1 MVQLS
6 YLYILEKLTTGKTIA
21 LTIGTF
27 VDKKKKNDY
36 YLYLKKGKL
45 NTETDTVERQ
55 HEGTWGEDGR
65 VFSGV
70 MYLQA
75 KENGIVRKYPKLEE
89 TEEGSPLEPSETTQ
103 PC

>member
-1 MVQLS
+1 MLQLS
-6 YLYILEKLTTGKTIA
+6 YLYILEILTTGKTIA
-21 LTIGTF
+21 LTIRTF
-27 VDKKKKNDY
+27 IGKKKNDY
-36 YLYLKKGKL
+36 YLYFKKGKL
-45 NTETDTVERQ
+45 NTETDPVERQ
-55 HEGTWGEDGR
+55 CEDTWGENGH

-75 KENGIVRKYPKLEE
+75 KEHRIVRKYQKLEE

>member
-1 MVQLS
+1 M
-6 YLYILEKLTTGKTIA
+6 
-21 LTIGTF
+21 
-27 VDKKKKNDY
+27 
-36 YLYLKKGKL
+36 
-45 NTETDTVERQ
+45 ERQ

-75 KENGIVRKYPKLEE
+75 KENGSVRKYPKLEE